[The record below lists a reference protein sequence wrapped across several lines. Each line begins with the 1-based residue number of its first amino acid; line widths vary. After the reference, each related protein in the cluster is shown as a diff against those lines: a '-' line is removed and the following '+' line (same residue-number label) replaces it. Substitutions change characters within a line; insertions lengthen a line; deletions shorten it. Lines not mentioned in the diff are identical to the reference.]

1 MSHRRTMRVTMRAI
15 FAVSLAFALIS
26 GLFVLS
32 ILYGARAP
40 ALGRTAQ
47 GLSVSCHNWA
57 VSTTQSANGTPAR
70 PDRHS
75 GATGCPDCCLAAHA
89 GAAVLPERFAIVTR
103 PVRVAA
109 SRVRYFALTTDEME
123 ASVSYAVNGAR
134 APPARLSLS

>member
-26 GLFVLS
+26 GLFVS
-32 ILYGARAP
+32 SVLYGARAP
-40 ALGRTAQ
+40 AFGRTAQ
-47 GLSVSCHNWA
+47 GLTVSCHNWA
-57 VSTTQSANGTPAR
+57 VSTPQSANGAPAR

-103 PVRVAA
+103 PMRVAA
-109 SRVRYFALTTDEME
+109 SRVRYFALTTHEME
-123 ASVSYAVNGAR
+123 ASVSNAVNGAR

>member
-1 MSHRRTMRVTMRAI
+1 MRVTLRAI

-26 GLFVLS
+26 GLFVS
-32 ILYGARAP
+32 SVLYGARAP

-57 VSTTQSANGTPAR
+57 ASTTQSANGAPAR

-103 PVRVAA
+103 PMRVAA
-109 SRVRYFALTTDEME
+109 SRVRYFALTTHEME
-123 ASVSYAVNGAR
+123 ASVSNAVNGAR

>member
-26 GLFVLS
+26 GLFVS
-32 ILYGARAP
+32 SVLYGARAP
-40 ALGRTAQ
+40 ALGQTAQ
-47 GLSVSCHNWA
+47 GFSVPCHNWA
-57 VSTTQSANGTPAR
+57 VSTPQSANGAPAR

-103 PVRVAA
+103 PMRVAA
-109 SRVRYFALTTDEME
+109 SRVCYFALTTHEME
-123 ASVSYAVNGAR
+123 ASVSNAVNGAR